1 MGSGEGSGFRIG
13 QFEICNLGLA
23 ICNCAS
29 LLALCLTATPLH
41 AHDLHVF
48 AQVEGTTIR
57 GKAYFRGGSPARNV
71 EVIDRD
77 PNGNELGRAMTDEQG
92 KFSLE
97 ARVRCDHKL
106 MVDLGDGHGD
116 ASVVFAR
123 DLPASLPVGDSVG
136 QVSNLPTS
144 ESPASP
150 PSSPENAAPGDP
162 LATQIEQLHRDV
174 QGLREQLDG
183 YEKTTRFRDILGG
196 IGFIVGVTGV
206 AYYVLARKRKL

>member
-1 MGSGEGSGFRIG
+1 MGRWDGLGFRID
-13 QFEICNLGLA
+13 QFEICNLQFA

-29 LLALCLTATPLH
+29 LLA
-41 AHDLHVF
+41 
-48 AQVEGTTIR
+48 R
-57 GKAYFRGGSPARNV
+57 GPA
-71 EVIDRD
+71 
-77 PNGNELGRAMTDEQG
+77 GKELGRTTTDEQG
-92 KFSLE
+92 KFSL
-97 ARVRCDHKL
+97 AAQVRSDHEL
-106 MVDLGDGHGD
+106 TVDTGDGHGGHYLIR
-116 ASVVFAR
+116 AAE
-123 DLPASLPVGDSVG
+123 LPDSLPGAVG
-136 QVSNLPTS
+136 QVSNAPTS